1 MLNILDAS
9 RTSKPQQGAW
19 ENLSENI
26 RGICFYKAKE
36 INKGCAWGFFFSS
49 WTIHTNNKFRLGF
62 FYYYHPS

>member
-36 INKGCAWGFFFSS
+36 INKGCVWGFFFF
-49 WTIHTNNKFRLGF
+49 ILDHTYK
-62 FYYYHPS
+62 